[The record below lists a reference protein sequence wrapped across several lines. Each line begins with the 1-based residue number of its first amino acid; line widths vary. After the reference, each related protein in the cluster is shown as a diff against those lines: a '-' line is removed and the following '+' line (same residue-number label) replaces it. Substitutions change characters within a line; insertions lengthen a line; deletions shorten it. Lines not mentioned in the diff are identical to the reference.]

1 MVESSRARSN
11 VAQALFELRSEC
23 GLPIT
28 SNVKQCLRV
37 LLQRLANCPE
47 VVSCQLSSENVVRFL
62 SYYPVNNDNIR
73 SNAILDLIVIIQK
86 IFWGVSSHFSDIY
99 KRL

>member
-1 MVESSRARSN
+1 MVESSRARNN

-28 SNVKQCLRV
+28 TNVKQCLRV

-47 VVSCQLSSENVVRFL
+47 VVSCQLSSENVVSCVL
-62 SYYPVNNDNIR
+62 SSNNNNKIR
-73 SNAILDLIVIIQK
+73 P
-86 IFWGVSSHFSDIY
+86 
-99 KRL
+99 RLVTGWMLRSR

>member
-1 MVESSRARSN
+1 MFFLLFAVVGFQSSIGAMVEASRARNN

-28 SNVKQCLRV
+28 ANVKQCLRV

-47 VVSCQLSSENVVRFL
+47 VVSCQLSSDNVVSL
-62 SYYPVNNDNIR
+62 
-73 SNAILDLIVIIQK
+73 LL
-86 IFWGVSSHFSDIY
+86 FS
-99 KRL
+99 

>member
-1 MVESSRARSN
+1 MVESSRARNN

-37 LLQRLANCPE
+37 ILQRLANCPE
-47 VVSCQLSSENVVRFL
+47 VVSCQLSSENVVSFCVIYNNNNTVRPYIFL
-62 SYYPVNNDNIR
+62 MDGSRSCNITHYYV
-73 SNAILDLIVIIQK
+73 V
-86 IFWGVSSHFSDIY
+86 
-99 KRL
+99 

>member
-1 MVESSRARSN
+1 MFFLLFAVVGFQSSIGAMVEASRARNN

-28 SNVKQCLRV
+28 ANVKQCLRV

-47 VVSCQLSSENVVRFL
+47 VVSCQLSSDNVVSF
-62 SYYPVNNDNIR
+62 I
-73 SNAILDLIVIIQK
+73 IIQLTAY
-86 IFWGVSSHFSDIY
+86 IFRSMNLASIG
-99 KRL
+99 